1 MIEVTLRSE
10 ADFAGWRAEAR
21 RLLASVQPP
30 EAVLWRVEAAAP
42 DLFAA
47 IAGKGVEAQETP
59 AATATLALHVSRRF
73 IEAAR
78 LAVCHR
84 DPERFALLYAILWRI
99 ADEGERNL
107 LDAAADPQVRRLEA
121 MVQAVRRD
129 IHKMKA
135 FVRFRE
141 VAGEA
146 GAGVYIAWFEPDH
159 HILAATASFFAERF
173 ASMRWSV
180 LTPEASAHWDLAS
193 LSFGPGASK
202 GDVPSDDAL
211 EDYWRTYYASIFDP
225 ARLNTAAMK
234 AQMPVKYWKNLPE
247 APLIAPLA
255 AAAGRRAEAM
265 IAAPPTPPPRR
276 AALLAKAEADAGPQR
291 EEERMALPDLA
302 RLKGEAAGCRR
313 CPLWEPATQTVFGE
327 GPAAAHLML
336 VGEQPGD
343 KEDLAGQPFVGPAG
357 AVLDRAL
364 IEAGID
370 RETVYVSN
378 AVKHFKFLIRGTR
391 RLHQKPS
398 VFEIDTC
405 RYWLDAEIEA
415 LAPRVIVAMG
425 ATAGRGVFA
434 RDVKIGRE
442 RGKVIELRQGQR
454 ALVTVH
460 PSYLLRLPDQDT
472 KDREYASFVADLRLA
487 REALAA

>member
-1 MIEVTLRSE
+1 MIEVVLEAE
-10 ADFAGWRAEAR
+10 ADFAGWRNEAR
-21 RLLASVQPP
+21 RLLASGQPP
-30 EAVLWRVEAAAP
+30 EAVLWRVEAAQP
-42 DLFAA
+42 DLFAT
-47 IAGKGVEAQETP
+47 EADGAELDGGPASP
-59 AATATLALHVSRRF
+59 AASGLHVPRRF
-73 IEAAR
+73 IDAAR
-78 LAVCHR
+78 TAICHR
-84 DPERFALLYAILWRI
+84 DPERFALLYVILWRI
-99 ADEGERNL
+99 AHGERHL
-107 LDAAADPQVRRLEA
+107 LEAAADPEVRRLEA
-121 MVQAVRRD
+121 MAQAVRRD

-141 VAGEA
+141 IAGEA
-146 GAGVYIAWFEPDH
+146 AEPVYIAWFEPEH
-159 HILAATASFFAERF
+159 HILARAAPFFAERF
-173 ASMRWSV
+173 ASMRWSI

-202 GDVPSDDAL
+202 SDVPSEDAL
-211 EDYWRTYYASIFDP
+211 EEYWRTYYASIFNP

-255 AAAGRRAEAM
+255 AAAGQRAEAM
-265 IAAPPTPPPRR
+265 VAAPPSPPPAY
-276 AALLAKAEADAGPQR
+276 AARIAAAARSASAPHG
-291 EEERMALPDLA
+291 EEQMTLPDLS
-302 RLKGEAAGCRR
+302 RLKEEAAGCRR

-327 GPAAAHLML
+327 GPVDAPLML

-343 KEDLAGQPFVGPAG
+343 KEDLAGRPFVGPAG

-364 IEAGID
+364 VEAGID
-370 RETVYVSN
+370 RNTVYVSN

-405 RYWLDAEIEA
+405 RYWLDAEIET
-415 LAPRVIVAMG
+415 LAPRLIVAMG

-434 RDVKIGRE
+434 RDVKIGKE
-442 RGKVIELRQGQR
+442 RGRVIELRQGQR

-460 PSYLLRLPDQDT
+460 PSYLLRLPDQEA
-472 KDREYASFVADLRLA
+472 KDREYARFVDDLRLA
-487 REALAA
+487 REALAG

>member
-1 MIEVTLRSE
+1 MIEVTLKGE
-10 ADFAGWRAEAR
+10 ADFAGWRTQAR
-21 RLLASVQPP
+21 RLLTMGQPP
-30 EAVLWRVEAAAP
+30 EAVLWRAEAAPP
-42 DLFAA
+42 DLLAA
-47 IAGKGVEAQETP
+47 AEPAAEASGVQTP
-59 AATATLALHVSRRF
+59 AAGPPLHVPRRF
-73 IEAAR
+73 VETAR
-78 LAVCHR
+78 TVICHR
-84 DPERFALLYAILWRI
+84 DRERFALLYAVLWRI
-99 ADEGERNL
+99 ARDGERHL

-121 MVQAVRRD
+121 MSQAVRRD

-146 GAGVYIAWFEPDH
+146 GETVYVAWFEPDH
-159 HILAATASFFAERF
+159 HILAATAPFFAERF
-173 ASMRWSV
+173 ASMRWSI

-193 LSFGPGASK
+193 LSFGPGAGK
-202 GDVPSDDAL
+202 RDVPTDDAL
-211 EDYWRTYYASIFDP
+211 EDYWRTYYASIFNP

-247 APLIAPLA
+247 AALIRPLA
-255 AAAGRRAEAM
+255 NAAGRRAEAM
-265 IAAPPTPPPRR
+265 IAAEPASPPLR
-276 AALLAKAEADAGPQR
+276 ASRLAARQVVVGGRD
-291 EEERMALPDLA
+291 EEETMMLADLA
-302 RLKGEAAGCRR
+302 HLREEAAGCRR

-327 GPAAAHLML
+327 GPAGAPLML

-343 KEDLAGQPFVGPAG
+343 KEDLAGRPFVGPAG

-364 IEAGID
+364 AEAGID
-370 RETVYVSN
+370 RATVYVSN

-415 LAPRVIVAMG
+415 LAPQVIVAMG

-460 PSYLLRLPDQDT
+460 PSYLLRLPDQEA
-472 KDREYASFVADLRLA
+472 KDREYARFVEDLRLA

>member
-1 MIEVTLRSE
+1 MIEVTLAGE
-10 ADFAGWRAEAR
+10 ADFEAWRAEAR
-21 RLLASVQPP
+21 RLLADAQPP
-30 EAVLWRVEAAAP
+30 EAVLWRVEAAT
-42 DLFAA
+42 DLFASPA
-47 IAGKGVEAQETP
+47 EDPASDEAP
-59 AATATLALHVSRRF
+59 AASAAASPAVPRRF
-73 IEAAR
+73 VEAAR
-78 LAVCHR
+78 SAICHR
-84 DPERFALLYAILWRI
+84 DPERFALLYAMLWRI
-99 ADEGERNL
+99 ARGGERHL
-107 LDAAADPQVRRLEA
+107 LDAAADPEVRRLAA
-121 MVQAVRRD
+121 MTQAVRRD

-146 GAGVYIAWFEPDH
+146 GEPVYVAWFEPEH
-159 HILAATASFFAERF
+159 HILAQTAPFFAERF
-173 ASMRWSV
+173 ASMRWSI
-180 LTPEASAHWDLAS
+180 LTPEASARWDLQR
-193 LSFGPGASK
+193 LSFGAGASK
-202 GDVPSDDAL
+202 RDVPSEDAL
-211 EDYWRTYYASIFDP
+211 EEYWRTYYASIFNP

-247 APLIAPLA
+247 ASLIAPLA
-255 AAAGRRAEAM
+255 AAAGQRAEAM
-265 IAAPPTPPPRR
+265 IAAPPAPAPLR
-276 AALLAKAEADAGPQR
+276 AARIASGARAAGSPTAE
-291 EEERMALPDLA
+291 ESMALPDLA
-302 RLKGEAAGCRR
+302 RLKEEAGGCRR

-327 GPAAAHLML
+327 GPADAALML

-343 KEDLAGQPFVGPAG
+343 KEDLAGRPFVGPAG

-364 IEAGID
+364 AEAGID
-370 RETVYVSN
+370 RAGVYVSN

-415 LAPRVIVAMG
+415 VAPRLVVAMG

-442 RGKVIELRQGQR
+442 RGRVIDLRQGQR
-454 ALVTVH
+454 ALLTVH
-460 PSYLLRLPDQDT
+460 PSYLLRLPDQEA
-472 KDREYASFVADLRLA
+472 KDREYARFVDDLRLA

>member
-1 MIEVTLRSE
+1 MIEVRLQGE
-10 ADFAGWRAEAR
+10 ADFAGWRDEAR
-21 RLLASVQPP
+21 RLLVSGQPP
-30 EAVLWRVEAAAP
+30 EAVLWRADAAAP

-47 IAGKGVEAQETP
+47 APKGAALDNGPASP
-59 AATATLALHVSRRF
+59 AASPLHVPRRF
-73 IEAAR
+73 IETAR
-78 LAVCHR
+78 QAICHR

-99 ADEGERNL
+99 GRDGERHL
-107 LDAAADPQVRRLEA
+107 LEAAADPQVRRLEA
-121 MVQAVRRD
+121 MAQAVRRD

-141 VAGEA
+141 VRGEA
-146 GAGVYIAWFEPDH
+146 GEPVYIAWFEPEH
-159 HILAATASFFAERF
+159 HIVAATAPFFAERF
-173 ASMRWSV
+173 ASMRWSI

-202 GDVPSDDAL
+202 RDVPSEDAL
-211 EDYWRTYYASIFDP
+211 EGYWRTYYASIFNP

-247 APLIAPLA
+247 AALIPGLA
-255 AAAGRRAEAM
+255 SAAGRRAEAM
-265 IAAPPTPPPRR
+265 VAAPPSPPPSRAARLAGRR
-276 AALLAKAEADAGPQR
+276 AAAGAPD
-291 EEERMALPDLA
+291 EEERMTLPDLA
-302 RLKGEAAGCRR
+302 RLRDEAASCRR

-327 GPAAAHLML
+327 GPADAPLML

-343 KEDLAGQPFVGPAG
+343 KEDLAGRPFVGPAG

-364 IEAGID
+364 VEAGIE

-415 LAPRVIVAMG
+415 LAPKVIVAMG
-425 ATAGRGVFA
+425 ATAARGVFA

-460 PSYLLRLPDQDT
+460 PSYLLRLPDQEA
-472 KDREYASFVADLRLA
+472 KDREYARFVADLRLA

>member
-1 MIEVTLRSE
+1 MIEVLLKAE
-10 ADFAGWRAEAR
+10 ADFAGWREEAR
-21 RLLASVQPP
+21 RLLASGQPP
-30 EAVLWRVEAAAP
+30 EALLWRVEAAAG

-47 IAGKGVEAQETP
+47 TPNGAASNGGAASP
-59 AATATLALHVSRRF
+59 AASPLHVPRRF

-78 LAVCHR
+78 IAICHR
-84 DPERFALLYAILWRI
+84 DGERFALLYSILWRI
-99 ADEGERNL
+99 ARGERHL
-107 LDAAADPQVRRLEA
+107 LEAAADPEVRRFEA
-121 MVQAVRRD
+121 MSQAVRRD

-141 VAGEA
+141 IAGEA
-146 GAGVYIAWFEPDH
+146 GEPVYVAWFEPEH
-159 HILAATASFFAERF
+159 HILAQAAPFFAERF
-173 ASMRWSV
+173 ASMRWSI

-193 LSFGPGASK
+193 LSFGPGASRR
-202 GDVPSDDAL
+202 DVPSEDAL
-211 EDYWRTYYASIFDP
+211 EGYWRTYYASIFNP

-247 APLIAPLA
+247 ASLIAPLA
-255 AAAGRRAEAM
+255 AAAGQRAEAM
-265 IAAPPTPPPRR
+265 VSAPPSPPPAYAARIAATARS
-276 AALLAKAEADAGPQR
+276 ASAVQG
-291 EEERMALPDLA
+291 EEQMALPDLA
-302 RLKGEAAGCRR
+302 RLKQEAAGCRR

-327 GPAAAHLML
+327 GPADAPLML

-343 KEDLAGQPFVGPAG
+343 KEDLAGRPFVGPAG

-364 IEAGID
+364 VEAGID
-370 RETVYVSN
+370 RDTVYVSN

-405 RYWLDAEIEA
+405 RYWLDVEIEA
-415 LAPRVIVAMG
+415 VAPKVIVAMG

-434 RDVKIGRE
+434 RDVKIGKE
-442 RGKVIELRQGQR
+442 RGRVIELRQGQR

-460 PSYLLRLPDQDT
+460 PSYLLRLPDQEA
-472 KDREYASFVADLRLA
+472 KDREYARFVDDLRMA
-487 REALAA
+487 QQALAA